1 MQRCETEEEAMHE
14 GKNRSQKSLR
24 ANGEAFRSKES
35 GTLCVAGPLDEG
47 RAHTQGHGG
56 VVVILWLGLSIR
68 VMLPLTSSGRQLPL
82 VSPWA

>member
-14 GKNRSQKSLR
+14 GKNRSQKSLG
-24 ANGEAFRSKES
+24 ANGEEFKGS

-56 VVVILWLGLSIR
+56 VMVILWLGLSIR